1 MTKTAYLLLIC
12 CVTTF
17 SSCFEI
23 IEQIFLKADGSG
35 TFQFVL
41 NMSKSKTK
49 LNSISKMKTING
61 HTVPSK
67 WEIENKMKDI
77 EKAMSKTVGVSGVK
91 SSIDFDN
98 YIATINCNFVK
109 LSQLNAA
116 LKNVSKIDGGDV
128 AGIDKV
134 YKYDAATNTFER
146 QNKFRLKNYYKKV
159 SNADKE
165 VFANA
170 GYTSIFK
177 FENTIVEASN
187 KDANISPSKKAI
199 MLKQTALDVITEK
212 KSIENKIKLTK

>member
-1 MTKTAYLLLIC
+1 MKKTAYLLLFC
-12 CVTTF
+12 CSILF

-23 IEQIFLKADGSG
+23 IEQIMLKTDGSG

-49 LNSISKMKTING
+49 LNSIAKMKTING

-67 WEIENKMKDI
+67 WEVENKMATI
-77 EKAMSKTVGVSGVK
+77 EKAMNKTAGVSAVK

-109 LSQLNAA
+109 LAQLNAA
-116 LKNVSKIDGGDV
+116 LKNVSKIDGGNV
-128 AGIDKV
+128 AGIDKT
-134 YKYDAATNTFER
+134 YSYDAATKIFER
-146 QNKFRLKNYYKKV
+146 QNKFPLKNYYKKV

-177 FENTIVEASN
+177 FENTIETTSNKEAS
-187 KDANISPSKKAI
+187 ISPSKKAI
-199 MLKQTALDVITEK
+199 MLKQTALDIITEK
-212 KSIENKIKLTK
+212 KSIENKIKLSN

>member
-1 MTKTAYLLLIC
+1 MKKTAYLLLFC
-12 CVTTF
+12 CVITF

-23 IEQIFLKADGSG
+23 IEQVFLKADGSG

-61 HTVPSK
+61 HDVPSK
-67 WEIENKMKDI
+67 WEVENKLQQI
-77 EKAMSKTVGVSGVK
+77 EKAMNKTVGVSAAK
-91 SSIDFDN
+91 STMDYDN
-98 YIATINCNFVK
+98 YIVTINCNFAK

-116 LKNVSKIDGGDV
+116 LKNASKIDGGNV
-128 AGIDKV
+128 IGIDKT
-134 YKYDAATNTFER
+134 YSYDATTKTFVR
-146 QNKFRLKNYYKKV
+146 QNKFPLKENYKKV

-165 VFANA
+165 VFATA

-177 FENTIVEASN
+177 FENTITESSN
-187 KDANISPSKKAI
+187 KDATISPSKKAI

>member
-1 MTKTAYLLLIC
+1 MTKTAYLLLFC
-12 CVTTF
+12 CIITF

-61 HTVPSK
+61 HDVPSK
-67 WEIENKMKDI
+67 WEVENKLQQI
-77 EKAMSKTVGVSGVK
+77 ERAMNKTVGVSAAK
-91 SSIDFDN
+91 STMDYDN
-98 YIATINCNFVK
+98 YIVTINCNFAK
-109 LSQLNAA
+109 LSQLNSA
-116 LKNVSKIDGGDV
+116 LKNASKIDGGNV
-128 AGIDKV
+128 IGIDKT
-134 YKYDAATNTFER
+134 YSYDAATKTFVR
-146 QNKFRLKNYYKKV
+146 QNKFPLKENYKKV

-165 VFANA
+165 IFATA

-177 FENTIVEASN
+177 FENTITESSN
-187 KDANISPSKKAI
+187 KDATISPSKKAI

-212 KSIENKIKLTK
+212 KSIENKIKLSN

>member
-1 MTKTAYLLLIC
+1 M
-12 CVTTF
+12 
-17 SSCFEI
+17 
-23 IEQIFLKADGSG
+23 LKSDGSG

-61 HTVPSK
+61 HNVPSK
-67 WEIENKMKDI
+67 WEIENKMTSI
-77 EKAMSKTVGVSGVK
+77 EKAMTKTVGVSGVK

-109 LSQLNAA
+109 LSQLNSA
-116 LKNVSKIDGGDV
+116 LKNVSKIDGGNV

-134 YKYDAATNTFER
+134 YSYDAATNTFER
-146 QNKFRLKNYYKKV
+146 QNKFGLKNQYKKV

-165 VFANA
+165 VFATA

-177 FENTIVEASN
+177 FENTITEASN

-199 MLKQTALDVITEK
+199 MLKQTALDIITEK
-212 KSIENKIKLTK
+212 KSIENKIKLSN

>member
-1 MTKTAYLLLIC
+1 MKKTAYLLLFC
-12 CVTTF
+12 CTILF

-61 HTVPSK
+61 HDVPSK
-67 WEIENKMKDI
+67 WEIDNKLQQI
-77 EKAMSKTVGVSGVK
+77 EKTMNKTVGVSAAK
-91 SSIDFDN
+91 STMDYEN
-98 YIATINCNFVK
+98 YIATINCNFAK
-109 LSQLNAA
+109 LSQLNSA
-116 LKNVSKIDGGDV
+116 LKNVSKIDGGNV
-128 AGIDKV
+128 AGLDKV
-134 YKYDAATNTFER
+134 YSYDATTKIFER
-146 QNKFRLKNYYKKV
+146 QNKFGLKNQYKKV

-165 VFANA
+165 VFATA

-177 FENTIVEASN
+177 FENAIETSSN

-199 MLKQTALDVITEK
+199 MLKQTALDIITEK
-212 KSIENKIKLTK
+212 KSIENKIKLSN